1 MSDSESSS
9 HAESPS
15 HAESSSHAGSSTEA
29 ERSGEWRRVASSEE
43 LGCEALIAGD
53 ERDYSVVWRTR
64 SGSISAADSRCPH
77 QLANLVHCGRV
88 LGEELICQEHGWRF
102 RNSKKNHKLSAQGK
116 INGKAAL
123 SMIAVRES
131 EDAIWIRA
139 ELDTDS

>member
-1 MSDSESSS
+1 MQSSDSTSDSESSS
-9 HAESPS
+9 HAES
-15 HAESSSHAGSSTEA
+15 
-29 ERSGEWRRVASSEE
+29 SGEWRRVASSEE

-102 RNSKKNHKLSAQGK
+102 RNSGEGHKLSAQGRVD
-116 INGKAAL
+116 GKAAL

-131 EDAIWIRA
+131 EDSIWIRA